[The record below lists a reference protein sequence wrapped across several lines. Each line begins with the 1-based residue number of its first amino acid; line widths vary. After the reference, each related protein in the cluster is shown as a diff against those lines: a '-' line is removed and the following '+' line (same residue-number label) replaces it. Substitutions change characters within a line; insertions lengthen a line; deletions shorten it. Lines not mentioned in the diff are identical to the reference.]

1 MTEEQWMHVHLAQ
14 ILFLEGG
21 DLNSRFWSVHR
32 EQMAP
37 SGRVFKQ
44 QNVLATQLNYL
55 YVSSFLIR
63 GVMLRASRTV
73 L

>member
-1 MTEEQWMHVHLAQ
+1 
-14 ILFLEGG
+14 
-21 DLNSRFWSVHR
+21 
-32 EQMAP
+32 MAP